1 MEPDCLSPLP
11 AVTIQSLGGE
21 AGVRKLVILE
31 VHMNFQPKGI
41 IPAMVTPVTADGK
54 INVEALKK
62 LTNYLIEGGV
72 HGLFPVGSQGEFYA
86 LTFEEKKRVTE
97 VVVEEA
103 RGRVPVYAGTGAITT
118 REAIALTKM
127 AEAAGVSA
135 VSVITPFFI
144 RPSEGELFD
153 YYSAVAKATRLP
165 VLLYNNPQRTGINIS
180 AEFVARACQVENIVG
195 IKDSSGDLT
204 LTAEYIRR
212 TKERFSVLAG
222 RDTLIYGTLCYG
234 GKGAIAA
241 TANVAPKVVVE
252 IYEAFKAGDWK
263 RSLEAQFRLAPLR
276 LAFDLGTFPVVIK
289 EALNLI
295 GIDAGVG
302 VPPVGGINPAA
313 KEELRGILRNMGL
326 LQ

>member
-1 MEPDCLSPLP
+1 VS
-11 AVTIQSLGGE
+11 
-21 AGVRKLVILE
+21 
-31 VHMNFQPKGI
+31 MNFQPKGI
-41 IPAMVTPVTADGK
+41 IPAMVTPITKEGK
-54 INVEALKK
+54 VNESALRQ
-62 LTNYLIEGGV
+62 LINYLIGGGV

-86 LTFEEKKRVTE
+86 LTFEEKKRIIE
-97 VVVEEA
+97 VVVEET

-118 REAIALTKM
+118 REAVALTRM
-127 AEAAGVSA
+127 AEAAGANA
-135 VSVITPFFI
+135 VSVLTPYFI
-144 RPSEGELFD
+144 KPNDAELMEF
-153 YYSAVAKATRLP
+153 YASIAKATRLP
-165 VLLYNNPQRTGINIS
+165 VLLYNNPGRTGINLS
-180 AEFVARACQVENIVG
+180 ADFVVRASQVDNIVG

-212 TKERFSVLAG
+212 TDGKFSVLAG

-241 TANVAPKVVVE
+241 TANVAPKIIVE
-252 IYEAFKAGDWK
+252 IYEAFKAGDMK

-302 VPPVGGINPAA
+302 IPPVGGITPKA
-313 KEELRGILRNMGL
+313 KEDLKIILKNMKL
-326 LQ
+326 L

>member
-1 MEPDCLSPLP
+1 M
-11 AVTIQSLGGE
+11 T
-21 AGVRKLVILE
+21 
-31 VHMNFQPKGI
+31 FQPKGI
-41 IPAMVTPVTADGK
+41 IPAMVTPITSEGK
-54 INVEALKK
+54 INVGALRK

-86 LTFEEKKRVTE
+86 LTFDEKKKVIET
-97 VVVEEA
+97 VVEET

-118 REAIALTKM
+118 REAIALTQM

-135 VSVITPFFI
+135 VSVLTPFFI
-144 RPSEGELFD
+144 HPNETELFEF
-153 YYSAVAKATRLP
+153 YSGVAKSTGLP
-165 VLLYNNPQRTGINIS
+165 VLLYNNPGRTGVNIS
-180 AEFVARACQVENIVG
+180 ANFVVRASKIENIVG

-212 TKERFSVLAG
+212 TDETFSILAG

-241 TANVAPKVVVE
+241 TANVAPKIIVE
-252 IYEAFKAGDWK
+252 IYEAFMAGDLK
-263 RSLEAQFRLAPLR
+263 RSLKAQFRLAPLR
-276 LAFDLGTFPVVIK
+276 LAFELGTFPVVIK

-302 VPPVGGINPAA
+302 IAPVGGIKPEA
-313 KEELRGILRNMGL
+313 KEELKKILKDMEL
-326 LQ
+326 M

>member
-1 MEPDCLSPLP
+1 MD
-11 AVTIQSLGGE
+11 
-21 AGVRKLVILE
+21 
-31 VHMNFQPKGI
+31 FQPKGI
-41 IPAMVTPVTADGK
+41 IPAMVTPVASDGK
-54 INVEALKK
+54 INVGSLRK

-86 LTFEEKKRVTE
+86 LTFEEKKKVIE
-97 VVVEEA
+97 VVVDET
-103 RGRVPVYAGTGAITT
+103 RGRVPVYAGTGAIAT
-118 REAIALTKM
+118 REAIALTQM

-135 VSVITPFFI
+135 VSVLTPFFI
-144 RPSEGELFD
+144 YPNESELFD
-153 YYSAVAKATRLP
+153 FYSAIAKATRLP
-165 VLLYNNPQRTGINIS
+165 VLLYSNPGRTGVTIS
-180 AEFVARACQVENIVG
+180 ANLVARASKIENIVG

-212 TKERFSVLAG
+212 TDEKFSVLAG

-241 TANVAPKVVVE
+241 TANVAPKVIVE
-252 IYEAFKAGDWK
+252 IYEAFQAGDWK

-302 VPPVGGINPAA
+302 IPPVEGISLKA
-313 KEELRGILRNMGL
+313 KEELKEILKNMGL
-326 LQ
+326 LK

>member
-1 MEPDCLSPLP
+1 
-11 AVTIQSLGGE
+11 
-21 AGVRKLVILE
+21 
-31 VHMNFQPKGI
+31 MNFKPKGI
-41 IPAMVTPVTADGK
+41 IPAMVTPVTSDGK
-54 INVEALKK
+54 INVEALRK

-86 LTFEEKKRVTE
+86 LTFEEKKRVIE
-97 VVVEEA
+97 LVVDET

-127 AEAAGVSA
+127 AEAAGANA
-135 VSVITPFFI
+135 VSVLTPFFI
-144 RPSEGELFD
+144 HPNETELFEF
-153 YYSAVAKATRLP
+153 YSAIAHATRLP
-165 VLLYNNPQRTGINIS
+165 VLLYNNPGRTGVSIS
-180 AEFVARACQVENIVG
+180 ANFVVRASKIENIVG

-212 TKERFSVLAG
+212 TDEKFSVLAG

-241 TANVAPKVVVE
+241 TANVAPKVIVE
-252 IYEAFKAGDWK
+252 IYEAFQAGDLK

-295 GIDAGVG
+295 GIDAGIG
-302 VPPVGGINPAA
+302 IPPVGGIKPEA
-313 KEELRGILRNMGL
+313 KEELKEILKNMGL
-326 LQ
+326 LR

>member
-1 MEPDCLSPLP
+1 M
-11 AVTIQSLGGE
+11 
-21 AGVRKLVILE
+21 
-31 VHMNFQPKGI
+31 MFQPKGI
-41 IPAMVTPVTADGK
+41 VPAMVTPITPEGK
-54 INVEALKK
+54 VNVGALRK
-62 LTNYLIEGGV
+62 LTNYLIDGGV
-72 HGLFPVGSQGEFYA
+72 HGLFPVGTQGEFYA
-86 LTFEEKKRVTE
+86 LTFEEKKQVIK
-97 VVVEEA
+97 VVIEET

-127 AEAAGVSA
+127 AESAGVSA

-144 RPSEGELFD
+144 RPSDAELLEF
-153 YYSAVAKATRLP
+153 YTAIARSTKLP
-165 VLLYNNPQRTGINIS
+165 ILLYNNPARTGVSIS
-180 AEFVARACQVENIVG
+180 SDFVVRASKVENIIG

-212 TKERFSVLAG
+212 AGDGFSVLAG

-252 IYEAFKAGDWK
+252 IYEAFMTGDMK
-263 RSLEAQFRLAPLR
+263 RSLDAQFRLAPLR

-289 EALNLI
+289 EALTLI

-302 VPPVGGINPAA
+302 VPPVGGMKPEA
-313 KEELRGILRNMGL
+313 KEELKGILKNMGL
-326 LQ
+326 L

>member
-1 MEPDCLSPLP
+1 MS
-11 AVTIQSLGGE
+11 
-21 AGVRKLVILE
+21 
-31 VHMNFQPKGI
+31 MNFQPKGI
-41 IPAMVTPVTADGK
+41 IPAMVTPITKEGK
-54 INVEALKK
+54 VNESALRQ
-62 LTNYLIEGGV
+62 LINYLIGGGV

-86 LTFEEKKRVTE
+86 LTFEEKKRIIE
-97 VVVEEA
+97 VVVEET

-118 REAIALTKM
+118 HEAVALTRM
-127 AEAAGVSA
+127 AEAAGANA
-135 VSVITPFFI
+135 VSVLTPYFI
-144 RPSEGELFD
+144 KPNDAELMEF
-153 YYSAVAKATRLP
+153 YASIAKATRLP
-165 VLLYNNPQRTGINIS
+165 VLLYNNPGRTGINLS
-180 AEFVARACQVENIVG
+180 ADFVVRASQVDNIVG

-212 TKERFSVLAG
+212 TDGKFSVLAG

-241 TANVAPKVVVE
+241 TANVAPKIIVE
-252 IYEAFKAGDWK
+252 IYEAFKAGDMK

-302 VPPVGGINPAA
+302 IPPVGGITPKA
-313 KEELRGILRNMGL
+313 KEDLKKILKNMKL
-326 LQ
+326 L